1 MDSEFEKLK
10 PEIRNIHYQKV
21 YQKLHNSMHKT
32 DRDIPFELELH
43 LLILNSTNALRKDPE
58 TSFYAQITLNVIKQ
72 IKKEYQ
78 ALKLISQ

>member
-21 YQKLHNSMHKT
+21 YQRLYNSMYKI

-43 LLILNSTNALRKDPE
+43 LLILNSKNELHRDSE
-58 TSFYAQITLNVIKQ
+58 TAFYAQITLDVIKQ

-78 ALKLISQ
+78 ALKLIS